1 MALAECL
8 ERLAAAG
15 IEWLPLAGLET
26 HYAFTRDGFVALVER
41 SGEGFGA
48 TGSSGLLTERGF
60 AALVWR
66 DGRPFFVAK
75 AFEQEASLAEIDR
88 LRAFASDLDRALR

>member
-1 MALAECL
+1 MSLPESL

-15 IEWLPLAGLET
+15 IEWLPLAGVET

-41 SGEGFGA
+41 AGEGFGA
-48 TGSSGLLTERGF
+48 AGSSGLLTERGF

-66 DGRPFFVAK
+66 NGRPLFAAK
-75 AFEQEASLAEIDR
+75 GFEREASAAEIQR